1 MQTFGISMVKDEADI
16 IEGTL
21 RHMASEVDR
30 LIVADNGSTD
40 GTREILDRLAGELPM
55 DVVDDPDPA
64 YYQSQKMT
72 DLANLAYVDAY
83 SRYREPAVWVVPF
96 DADEI
101 WWHAAGRI
109 ADVLANVA
117 ELHPTVNVTF
127 AELRNHFR
135 TALDVDDP
143 DPFRSMVWRQRE
155 AAPLGKV
162 AIKWEPGAVIHQGN
176 HGAHIPSGRV
186 DLTVLN
192 VGHFPYRSAEQFVR
206 KALNGA
212 AAYRAADLP
221 EDMGAHWRAYGQIH
235 DLYGREALEG
245 VFREHFWH
253 LSPTDA
259 GLVNDPAPYLR
270 WAS

>member
-1 MQTFGISMVKDEADI
+1 MTTIGISMVKDEADI
-16 IEGTL
+16 VEGTL
-21 RHMASEVDR
+21 RHMASEVDHM
-30 LIVADNGSTD
+30 IVADNGSTD
-40 GTREILDRLAGELPM
+40 GTRELLHRLAQELPLT
-55 DVVDDPDPA
+55 VLHDDEQA

-72 DLANLAYVDAY
+72 DLAGLAYVEGAT
-83 SRYREPAVWVVPF
+83 WVVPF

-101 WWHAAGRI
+101 WWHPAGRI
-109 ADVLANVA
+109 ADVLANVT
-117 ELHPTVNVTF
+117 ELHPSVNVAF
-127 AELRNHFR
+127 AELRNHLR
-135 TALDVDDP
+135 TALDADDP
-143 DPFRSMVWRQRE
+143 DPFRSMVWRQR
-155 AAPLGKV
+155 AVAPLGKV
-162 AIKWEPGAVIHQGN
+162 AVKWEPGAVIEQGN

-206 KALNGA
+206 KAVNGA

-221 EDMGAHWRAYGQIH
+221 ADMGAHWRAYGQIH

-259 GLVNDPAPYLR
+259 GLVNDPAPYRR